1 MAAIAAQVPAL
12 FESLSGMSL
21 AELFSKV
28 KQIGD
33 PAPKPSPELPSG
45 NDPAGGRAKAA
56 GKA

>member
-1 MAAIAAQVPAL
+1 
-12 FESLSGMSL
+12 MSM

-33 PAPKPSPELPSG
+33 KTPKPTPELPGG
-45 NDPAGGRAKAA
+45 NDPAAGKAKAA